1 MTTPSEIPLFHVVGF
16 SGHRQIIDP
25 DGLAKAIAA
34 ALESLRQ
41 RAPGEWL
48 GLSSVAEGG
57 DQLFISQVRAL
68 GMSWHAILPLPRS
81 EFARDFPPAEWEAV
95 ERILDQAEHVR
106 IITENGTRD
115 DAYLDCGMA
124 TVDGSDVLIA
134 VWDGEPARGRGGT
147 GDVVSYARSLG
158 RPLILID
165 ANTLRVSR
173 ENLEKLERVDSSL
186 AKLNELPATMVGGT
200 KNPAAFCGAR
210 PWKTSVSP
218 RAAAI

>member
-81 EFARDFPPAEWEAV
+81 EFARDFPPAEWEARS
-95 ERILDQAEHVR
+95 EEH
-106 IITENGTRD
+106 TSE
-115 DAYLDCGMA
+115 LQ
-124 TVDGSDVLIA
+124 S
-134 VWDGEPARGRGGT
+134 P
-147 GDVVSYARSLG
+147 S
-158 RPLILID
+158 
-165 ANTLRVSR
+165 
-173 ENLEKLERVDSSL
+173 NLV
-186 AKLNELPATMVGGT
+186 
-200 KNPAAFCGAR
+200 C
-210 PWKTSVSP
+210 
-218 RAAAI
+218 